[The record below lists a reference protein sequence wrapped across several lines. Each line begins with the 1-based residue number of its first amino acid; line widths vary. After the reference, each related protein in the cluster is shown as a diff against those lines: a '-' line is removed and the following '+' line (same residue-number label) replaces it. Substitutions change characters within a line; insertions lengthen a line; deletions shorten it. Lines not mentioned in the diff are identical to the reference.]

1 MHTLE
6 LAQALT
12 EAGHEV
18 CVFALDKDG
27 QGFHRAV
34 GFSTCAVPARAC
46 YGGTDDLIKQRIG
59 EFVDFFEAFFEQRA
73 KNEESGYDIYHAQD
87 CLSANALA
95 ILKRRGLLSHFVRT
109 VHHIEAF
116 KSPYLQDCQEK
127 SIYQSDRCLC
137 VSELWQ
143 QVLQRDYGI
152 TAHRVINGV
161 SARFSMQPNRTEIG
175 LAKAYGITGAP
186 IYLTVGGIE
195 PRKNSI
201 NLLKAFRLVTDQQP
215 QAQLVIAGGAT
226 LFDYQDYRREFMTLV
241 EQYGLADAVILP
253 GVVPDEAMPV
263 LYRLANAFVFP
274 SLKEGWGLVLLEA
287 IASGLP
293 VLTANQAPFT
303 EFLSSDS
310 AQLVDPTV
318 VEAIASGM
326 IEITKPEVARRLI
339 SGSQPV
345 VERYSWQRSAQMH
358 LELYQELSQATPRSL
373 PTL

>member
-1 MHTLE
+1 
-6 LAQALT
+6 
-12 EAGHEV
+12 
-18 CVFALDKDG
+18 
-27 QGFHRAV
+27 
-34 GFSTCAVPARAC
+34 
-46 YGGTDDLIKQRIG
+46 
-59 EFVDFFEAFFEQRA
+59 
-73 KNEESGYDIYHAQD
+73 
-87 CLSANALA
+87 
-95 ILKRRGLLSHFVRT
+95 
-109 VHHIEAF
+109 
-116 KSPYLQDCQEK
+116 
-127 SIYQSDRCLC
+127 
-137 VSELWQ
+137 
-143 QVLQRDYGI
+143 
-152 TAHRVINGV
+152 
-161 SARFSMQPNRTEIG
+161 
-175 LAKAYGITGAP
+175 
-186 IYLTVGGIE
+186 
-195 PRKNSI
+195 
-201 NLLKAFRLVTDQQP
+201 
-215 QAQLVIAGGAT
+215 
-226 LFDYQDYRREFMTLV
+226 
-241 EQYGLADAVILP
+241 
-253 GVVPDEAMPV
+253 MPV